1 MRRVAANGGWW
12 LAERF
17 ALLGLTLVTSV
28 VIVRALGPAQ
38 YGELSYVLALVGLL
52 APLAQFG
59 VSGLVARALLE
70 KPGTMRPCFG
80 RRCCCDS
87 RDARSLRGRSH
98 LVGLFRGTA
107 S

>member
-1 MRRVAANGGWW
+1 MSLSSVTRPEPLLRRVAANGGWW

-17 ALLGLTLVTSV
+17 ALLALTLVTSI
-28 VIVRALGPAQ
+28 VIVRSLGPAR

-70 KPGTMRPCFG
+70 RPG
-80 RRCCCDS
+80 
-87 RDARSLRGRSH
+87 
-98 LVGLFRGTA
+98 
-107 S
+107 